1 MTTPTPSSTLGARI
15 ATYSA
20 GAAVGALSIASSNA
34 AIVYVNA
41 GNQLLTDVVTTD
53 SNFAAYSFDLNTDGN
68 ADLRLW
74 TRDST
79 GSATPFDNSAL
90 LAAPLG
96 AGLTLGAMGVTA
108 AGYMYPSRL
117 AMNSVIDASATF
129 LTLPQVSTGATVG
142 WLADGHATGPG
153 YTNSQWVLPG
163 TNSGY
168 LGLRFKIGANDHYAW
183 LRITVAPQ
191 NLTPG
196 TQPRAITVHEWAYEN
211 VAGVGIEAGAGAI
224 PEPSSLGF
232 LALGSLGLAARRR
245 RVA

>member
-1 MTTPTPSSTLGARI
+1 MTTLTPSSSLSARI
-15 ATYSA
+15 TTYSA
-20 GAAVGALSIASSNA
+20 GAAVGALTIASSNA

-53 SNFAAYSFDLNTDGN
+53 TFFAAYSFDLDTDGN

-74 TRDST
+74 TQDST
-79 GSATPFDNSAL
+79 GSATPFDNNAF

-96 AGLTLGAMGVTA
+96 AGLTLGAMGA
-108 AGYMYPSRL
+108 AAGGYMYPARL
-117 AMNSVIDASATF
+117 ALNSVIDASATF
-129 LTLPQVSTGATVG
+129 LTLPQVSTLTTFGL
-142 WLADGHATGPG
+142 LADGHATGPG
-153 YTNSQWVLPG
+153 YLNSQWIQPG
-163 TNSGY
+163 SNSGY
-168 LGLRFKIGANDHYAW
+168 LGLRFKIGANNHYAW

-191 NLTPG
+191 STIAG
-196 TQPRAITVHEWAYEN
+196 SQPRAITVHEWAYEN